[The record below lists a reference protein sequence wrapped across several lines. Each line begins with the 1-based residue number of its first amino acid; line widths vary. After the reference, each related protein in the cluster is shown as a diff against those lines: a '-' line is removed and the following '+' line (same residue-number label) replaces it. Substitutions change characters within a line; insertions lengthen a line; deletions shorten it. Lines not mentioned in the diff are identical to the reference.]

1 MKKSK
6 KRVLSKKVEAHF
18 EKKDRIKKR
27 RKFFF
32 MSLVFLV
39 SGVIFLFKAPM
50 FRVNGFTVSGNKMIK
65 KEGILNKNLIT
76 GKNIFLLDTNTV
88 KSEIL
93 KNPYIQT
100 AEVSRVLP
108 NQLNLKVTE
117 RKMFYKLK
125 VGKKSYIL
133 NNELYIMDVVTDD
146 RNLSLVEIDGI
157 KPDSKEVGKKITLND
172 KLSEIA
178 FNIANNLIDKNKDS
192 IFTKL
197 DLKDTGDISIYKNK
211 VEIILGEPNNLENK
225 YKKAMEILSFKD
237 IALKEGYINV
247 SVPSQPVIKNIEE
260 KKKDDK
266 MNEIIQPS
274 ELKNKSEEEVENEK
288 NNIY

>member
-1 MKKSK
+1 MQKSK

-18 EKKDRIKKR
+18 KKKDRIKKR
-27 RKFFF
+27 RKIFF

-39 SGVIFLFKAPM
+39 SGVIFLFKAPI
-50 FRVNGFTVSGNKMIK
+50 FQVKNFTVLGNKMIK
-65 KEGILNKNLIT
+65 KEGILNKNFIAN
-76 GKNIFLLDTNTV
+76 KNIFLLDTNV
-88 KSEIL
+88 IKNEIL

-100 AEVSRVLP
+100 VEVSRRLP
-108 NQLNLKVTE
+108 SEINIKVTE

-125 VGKKSYIL
+125 VDKKSYIL
-133 NNELYIMDVVTDD
+133 NNELYIMDIVTDD
-146 RNLSLVEIDGI
+146 RNLSLVEIEGV
-157 KPDSKEVGKKITLND
+157 KLDSKEVGKKITLNNRI
-172 KLSEIA
+172 SEIA

-197 DLKDTGDISIYKNK
+197 DLKDIGDISIYKNE

-237 IALKEGYINV
+237 IRLKEGYIDV

-260 KKKDDK
+260 KKDDK
-266 MNEIIQPS
+266 VKEIIQPS
-274 ELKNKSEEEVENEK
+274 SLENKTVEEVE
-288 NNIY
+288 